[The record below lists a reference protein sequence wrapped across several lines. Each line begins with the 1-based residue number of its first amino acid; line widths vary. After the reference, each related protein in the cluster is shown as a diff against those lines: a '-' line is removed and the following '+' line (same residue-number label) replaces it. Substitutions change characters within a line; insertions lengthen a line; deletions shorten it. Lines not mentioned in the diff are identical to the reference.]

1 MSHIC
6 LSVTTPRVRRVLPL
20 SVTGLAFHDEAL
32 CAMLKASKIGLV
44 PLDPS
49 AFQATSGSV

>member
-1 MSHIC
+1 MC